1 MINSVK
7 ENSPRPAATG
17 RSEDTKYQLN
27 YNTIPTESK
36 ALISILGQSKI
47 IEMFYK
53 DFTETPLDEMP
64 LSENLEAAENAFYA
78 FLNKAE
84 ERVFEKG
91 LYIDIECE
99 LGKYRAIFEKN
110 AYHAGFLSALKFIF
124 GGGAIEN

>member
-1 MINSVK
+1 MINSLK

-17 RSEDTKYQLN
+17 RSEDTKYQSN

-84 ERVFEKG
+84 ERVSRPIRLDWYLKRD
-91 LYIDIECE
+91 YI
-99 LGKYRAIFEKN
+99 
-110 AYHAGFLSALKFIF
+110 
-124 GGGAIEN
+124 